1 MAMKLLG
8 HFELRVGG
16 AVVALPAG
24 PQRVLA
30 YLALRGTTSRSR
42 LAGELWPDATHE
54 RAMGCLR
61 TAIWRVNPATHGLVW
76 ASGSALDLSPHAE
89 VDVRRVIRASG
100 ALLEAAVPPAVATEP
115 PAVELLPTWDDH
127 WLVHDRERVRQ
138 LQLHAL
144 EAGSQRL
151 MAAGR
156 FGLGLDWALAAVRA
170 DPLRESAHR
179 AVIRIHVAEGNIT
192 EARRAYDTCADLLRS
207 ELGVQPSART
217 REVLLAA
224 NLGLEMTML

>member
-1 MAMKLLG
+1 MTMKLLG

-16 AVVALPAG
+16 ALVALPAG

-42 LAGELWPDATHE
+42 LAGELWPDATQE

-61 TAIWRVNPATHGLVW
+61 TAIWRVNQATHDLVW
-76 ASGSALDLSPHAE
+76 ASGSALDLSPQAE

-100 ALLEAAVPPAVATEP
+100 ALLEAAAPPVATEP
-115 PAVELLPTWDDH
+115 PTVELLPTWDDH

-138 LQLHAL
+138 LQLHVL
-144 EAGSQRL
+144 EAGAERL
-151 MAAGR
+151 MAAGQ

-179 AVIRIHVAEGNIT
+179 AVIRIHVVEGNLT
-192 EARRAYDTCADLLRS
+192 EARRAYETCADLLRR

-217 REVLLAA
+217 CQVLLAA
-224 NLGLEMTML
+224 GHHPSGPED